1 MIIDICLIIGRDEKS
16 NPFLLQDE
24 RLAAGRSVVRLPGC
38 RRPIRRD
45 VASEQSSHDSDLD
58 QEASRPGAL
67 KSSSA
72 ECEETKPL
80 MAANRRSSSYSGHG
94 SSTNHGSFISSVN
107 SIEGEDFNNI
117 HLLSPTHGTI
127 N

>member
-1 MIIDICLIIGRDEKS
+1 MIVDICLIIRRDEIS
-16 NPFLLQDE
+16 ILFFLQDE

-45 VASEQSSHDSDLD
+45 VASEQCSHDINAD
-58 QEASRPGAL
+58 QEASRSGAL
-67 KSSSA
+67 KSSST

-80 MAANRRSSSYSGHG
+80 MAANRHGSSYSGHG

-107 SIEGEDFNNI
+107 STEGEDFNNI
-117 HLLSPTHGTI
+117 HLLSPTHAI

>member
-1 MIIDICLIIGRDEKS
+1 M
-16 NPFLLQDE
+16 
-24 RLAAGRSVVRLPGC
+24 VRLPSC
-38 RRPIRRD
+38 HHPIRRD
-45 VASEQSSHDSDLD
+45 VTSEQSTHDIDTDQL

-67 KSSSA
+67 QSSSA

-80 MAANRRSSSYSGHG
+80 MAANRHTSSYSGHG

-107 SIEGEDFNNI
+107 STKGEDFNINNI
-117 HLLSPTHGTI
+117 HLLSPIHGTI